1 MILVREAGEAM
12 VSRTGSGNIVHWLVS
27 REDGSQNYEM
37 RKVVIPAGGSSSRGS
52 HAHEH
57 VVYVLSGS
65 GSISGEDG
73 SQTLHPGLSVF
84 VPGGEVHQWI
94 NEDLQRDFEFL
105 CIIPAGSEDFL
116 K

>member
-1 MILVREAGEAM
+1 MIMVRETGEAPI
-12 VSRTGSGNIVHWLVS
+12 SRTGSGNIVHWLVGT
-27 REDGSQNYEM
+27 EDGPVNFEM
-37 RKVVIPAGGSSSRGS
+37 RKVVIPVGGSSSKGS

-65 GSISGEDG
+65 GSIYGDDG
-73 SQTLHPGLSVF
+73 SQRLYPGVSVF

-94 NEDLQRDFEFL
+94 NEDPQLALEFL
-105 CIIPAGSEDFL
+105 CIIPAGCEDFI